1 MGMGNMGM
9 GGMGM
14 SFTIDGRTFDERRD
28 DQTVRLG
35 STEDWII
42 TNTSPMDHP
51 FHLHV
56 WRFQVLADS
65 TATPPTSTLQD
76 VVVIPARGWVRL
88 RIPFTDYPGRSV
100 YHCHTVDHEDAGM
113 MGTVTVST

>member
-1 MGMGNMGM
+1 AMDMGGM

-14 SFTIDGRTFDERRD
+14 RWTIDGRTFDDRRD

-35 STEDWII
+35 STEDWTI

-56 WRFQVLADS
+56 WPFHVLADS
-65 TATPPTSTLQD
+65 VGTPRTATRQD
-76 VVVIPARGWVRL
+76 VVLVPARGWVRV
-88 RIPFTDYPGRSV
+88 RIPFTDYAGRSV
-100 YHCHTVDHEDAGM
+100 YHCHTADHEDAGM
-113 MGTVTVST
+113 MGTLHVTA

>member
-1 MGMGNMGM
+1 MGM

-14 SFTIDGRTFDERRD
+14 RFTIDGRTFDPGRD

-35 STEDWII
+35 STEDWTI

-56 WRFQVLADS
+56 WPFHVLADS
-65 TATPPTSTLQD
+65 VGTPRTATRQD
-76 VVVIPARGWVRL
+76 VVLVPARGWVRV
-88 RIPFTDYPGRSV
+88 RISLTDYSGRSV
-100 YHCHTVDHEDAGM
+100 YHCHTADHEDAGM
-113 MGTVTVST
+113 MGTLNVTA